1 MSVVGQQAPTDAYS
15 SDAGQACKAPRVC
28 VQNQVFTCGSPGSP
42 GMRIETCADACSLGR
57 CVSTDCALAEA
68 SDAAR
73 GCLFYGARVDN
84 IDSDADSPTM
94 LLVSSASDSGG
105 SISVEARAPGNGSP
119 GDAWVPFAS
128 GFLGGRAAQRL
139 WFTTPAA
146 LKSAGATV
154 AGGFRV
160 VTEHPALVVQL
171 DSANLDRTA
180 QSTAGTVLRP
190 AQSLGYRHRAM
201 TYPQRTSN
209 TVDRTP
215 GSRAGAGQVVVVAT
229 QDGTVVNLTA
239 RVPVI
244 ASADGSS
251 VLASGAGGG
260 LFPLDA
266 GDAFQ
271 FFSANEGDDLT
282 GSLLESN
289 HAIAVFSGNVYSSY
303 GATVAGFNGGDSTL
317 EQLPPVEAWGGE
329 YVGAWLAPQANCDPL
344 GSSNTGRWSVVAA
357 EDGTSVS
364 IAAASGA
371 TLEGVPVQFTLA
383 AGESRNFLV
392 HGGTT
397 PDGTVIPGDFVLSAA
412 GEKRVLLGQWLD
424 CEPSLSWGVDTRHG
438 VDGLS
443 LVLPPG
449 FDHELAIVRERR
461 TDVTLD
467 GTILTTPFSPAGGDG
482 RYEVG
487 RIGSAELGPCRDLLD
502 TCAVTLGSGALGLT
516 WRGMDSVCS
525 YAVTVPPR
533 GTACALP
540 STQCLE

>member
-1 MSVVGQQAPTDAYS
+1 MSVVGHQAPTDAYS
-15 SDAGQACKAPRVC
+15 SDGGQACKSPRVC
-28 VQNQVFTCGSPGSP
+28 VQNQVFTCSSPGTP
-42 GMRIETCADACSLGR
+42 GARIEICADACSLGR
-57 CVSTDCALAEA
+57 CVSADCALAEA

-105 SISVEARAPGNGSP
+105 SISVEARAPRDGTP
-119 GDAWVPFAS
+119 GGTWIPFAT

-171 DSANLDRTA
+171 DSANLDRMA
-180 QSTAGTVLRP
+180 QSSAGTVLRP
-190 AQSLGYRHRAM
+190 LQSLGFRHRAM
-201 TYPQRTSN
+201 TYPQRSSN
-209 TVDRTP
+209 AVDRTP

-229 QDGTVVNLTA
+229 QDATVVSLTA

-244 ASADGSS
+244 AGGDGSS
-251 VLASGAGGG
+251 VLGSGGG
-260 LFPLDA
+260 ELPFTLDA

-282 GSLLESN
+282 GALLESN
-289 HAIAVFSGNVYSSY
+289 HAVAVFSGNVYSSY

-317 EQLPPVEAWGGE
+317 EQLPPVEAWGSE

-344 GSSNTGRWSVVAA
+344 GPADTGRWSVVAA
-357 EDGTSVS
+357 EDGTAVS
-364 IAAASGA
+364 IAVASGA
-371 TLEGVPVQFTLA
+371 TLQGVAAQLTLA
-383 AGESRNFLV
+383 AGESASFLV
-392 HGGTT
+392 PGGTA
-397 PDGTVIPGDFVLSAA
+397 PDGTVIPGDFVLSAGA
-412 GEKRVLLGQWLD
+412 EKRVLLGQWLD

-449 FDHELAIVRERR
+449 FDHELVVVRERR
-461 TDVTLD
+461 AEVTLD
-467 GTILTTPFSPAGGDG
+467 GTVLASPFSSAGGDG

-487 RIGSAELGPCRDLLD
+487 RLGSAELGPCRDLLD
-502 TCAVTLGSGALGLT
+502 ACTVTLGNGALGLT

-525 YAVTVPPR
+525 YAVTVPPH

-540 STQCLE
+540 NTQCPE